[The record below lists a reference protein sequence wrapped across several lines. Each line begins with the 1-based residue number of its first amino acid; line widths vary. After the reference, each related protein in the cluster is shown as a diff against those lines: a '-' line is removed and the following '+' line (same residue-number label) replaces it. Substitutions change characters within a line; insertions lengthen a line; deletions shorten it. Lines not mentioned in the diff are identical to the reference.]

1 MTSGSIHTLAAA
13 CIFLGAGCYQAAAQS
28 ALDDKRLVFS
38 TFHGGDRNDDA
49 NGVAVDAAGNIYVTG
64 ETESRDLKADP
75 VGGKPLT
82 AAVFKGYLTRYQP
95 GGKEIVWRKLIGG
108 SSNTVPR
115 AIALDKDG
123 NVYVAGTTG
132 ARDLPLVKPV
142 QDKQTGLNI
151 AFLMKFDPD
160 GELLFS
166 TYFGGNRNEEGLAVA
181 VDSQGNI
188 YLAGRASSTD
198 LPVKN
203 ALQPVMSGGGQDAFI
218 AKYTPG
224 YKLAYATY
232 LGGTGGTDNI
242 YAIAIGPD
250 DSLFVTG
257 ESISP
262 GMATPDAYI
271 TRPPSYSSFLAK
283 LNPAGDAITYFTYIG
298 WPGGYTTS
306 HALAVDAQGRAYV
319 GGHTSS
325 KQLPVTPNAIQPAYA
340 GGFRDAFLARISAD
354 GKSADYLTYLGGST
368 KGATDPD
375 ETVNDIKID
384 AHGHVYV
391 TGETSS
397 PDFPSRRLVQPVE
410 GGAQDAFLM
419 RLDLE
424 TNQIIY
430 STFWGGQKKDSGVA
444 IALGPGEAVTIV
456 GESYSDDLPIAN
468 AVQPKLA
475 SANDAFVTQICDP
488 WLFAW
493 PSVSFAYITGSTDRP
508 AAQELGVYSGCVQ
521 PFKVTELVT
530 GQPWLTIEPAGG
542 SVPLKMNL
550 RVNPDGLAPGEYQAV
565 IRVTIQEAF
574 YKTVEIPVLFT
585 VLEPPAPPVTE
596 E

>member
-1 MTSGSIHTLAAA
+1 MKSRPIHTLALSG
-13 CIFLGAGCYQAAAQS
+13 ILLGAAALPALAQS

-82 AAVFKGYLTRYQP
+82 AAVFKGYLTRYRP
-95 GGKEIVWRKLIGG
+95 SGKEIVWRKLIGG

-115 AIALDKDG
+115 AIAADKDG
-123 NVYVAGTTG
+123 NVYVVGTTG

-151 AFLMKFDPD
+151 AFLMKFNPD
-160 GELLFS
+160 GDLLFS
-166 TYFGGNRNEEGLAVA
+166 TYFGGNRNEEGQAVA
-181 VDSQGNI
+181 IDSQGNVYI
-188 YLAGRASSTD
+188 AGRASSTD

-203 ALQPVMSGGGQDAFI
+203 ALQPAMSGGGQDAFI
-218 AKYTPG
+218 AKYTPD
-224 YKLAYATY
+224 YQLAYATY
-232 LGGTGGTDNI
+232 FGGTSGTDNI
-242 YAIAIGPD
+242 FAIAIGPD

-257 ESISP
+257 ENMSP

-271 TRPPSYSSFLAK
+271 TKPPSYSSFLAK
-283 LNPAGDAITYFTYIG
+283 LNPEGTAVTYFTYIG
-298 WPGGYTTS
+298 WAGGYTKS
-306 HALAVDAQGRAYV
+306 QALAVDAQGRAYV
-319 GGHTSS
+319 AGHTSS

-354 GKSADYLTYLGGST
+354 GKAADYLTYLGGST
-368 KGATDPD
+368 KGTSDPD
-375 ETVNDIKID
+375 ETANALRID

-397 PDFPSRRLVQPVE
+397 PDFPGRRYVQPSE

-419 RLDLE
+419 RLDLDN
-424 TNQIIY
+424 NQIIY
-430 STFWGGQKKDSGVA
+430 STFWGGQKQDAGTA
-444 IALGPGEAVTIV
+444 IALGPGEAATVV
-456 GESYSDDLPIAN
+456 GTSYSDDLPIAN
-468 AVQPKLA
+468 AVQTKLG

-488 WLFAW
+488 WLFSW
-493 PSVSFAYITGSTDRP
+493 PTASFAYVAGSPDKP

-521 PFKVTELVT
+521 PFKVTELAT
-530 GQPWLTIEPAGG
+530 DQPWLTIKADGDA
-542 SVPLKMNL
+542 VPLKMNL
-550 RVNPDGLAPGEYQAV
+550 QVNPDGLAPGEYKAV
-565 IRVTIQEAF
+565 IRVSIDEAF
-574 YKTVEIPVLFT
+574 YKTLEIPIVFT
-585 VLEPPAPPVTE
+585 VLEPPPPPVTE